1 MISVLRKG
9 GGPFLVFL
17 TLALALNAEAAAPKV
32 VSTGPSKAADA
43 PKIELPKE
51 ISAEVSDPVAI
62 KATTTGKIIK
72 WMVLDVD
79 KDGKSGIAIFPAE
92 LKDPL
97 TTVVICKK
105 PGNWRVMAYT
115 ALGDEPSDPAI
126 CTIKVAGY
134 VPPGPDPGPGPG
146 PTPGPVDP
154 LTTELQTIYNG
165 LTETDKADSLLKLQ
179 SLYAAVPASL
189 NDPSIKTVG
198 QMRAFLVKAF
208 TSVLPVEKIKPI
220 RDRLNTAM
228 YPELPTTPGDPVNV
242 AAVTAIFQKYHKI
255 LSGVK

>member
-1 MISVLRKG
+1 MISVIRKG

-17 TLALALNAEAAAPKV
+17 TLALAAQGAAPKV
-32 VSTGPSKAADA
+32 VSTGPSKIADV

-51 ISAEVSDPVAI
+51 ISAEVGDPVAL

-72 WMVLDVD
+72 WLVLDSE
-79 KDGKSGIAIFPAE
+79 KNGIVVFPAE
-92 LKDPL
+92 LKDPY
-97 TTVVICKK
+97 TTVIICKK

-126 CTIKVAGY
+126 CTIKVAGS
-134 VPPGPDPGPGPG
+134 VPVPPDPGPGPI
-146 PTPGPVDP
+146 PGPVDP
-154 LTTELQTIYNG
+154 LTTELQTIYDG
-165 LTETDKADSLLKLQ
+165 LTETDKADSLLKLK

-189 NDPSIKTVG
+189 ADPTSGIKTVG
-198 QMRAFLVKAF
+198 QLRAFLVRAF
-208 TSVLPVEKIKPI
+208 TAVLPVDKIKPV
-220 RDRLNTAM
+220 RERLNTSM

-242 AAVTAIFQKYHKI
+242 AAVTATFQKYSKI